1 MKKAILAVLLCTIM
15 VMLCGCKSGDY
26 KKATKLMQN
35 GDYEEA
41 ATAYHSL
48 GDYKDSKERATMLE
62 VKVIME
68 RYQEF
73 SDEMVSLSMVNY
85 DTVLAPLLEI
95 IDTVNQLDIEEI
107 EKYGELNEYV
117 RKVKAVNDGILGVIE
132 IDHDAISKFQGP
144 GFFMFPS
151 SMELTLRQSEL
162 LYRSWL
168 KELLEIEFPYDYLF
182 R

>member
-1 MKKAILAVLLCTIM
+1 MKKITLMISSVFLFAL
-15 VMLCGCKSGDY
+15 LCGCKSSDY
-26 KKATKLMQN
+26 QAATELMQN
-35 GDYEEA
+35 GDYKE
-41 ATAYHSL
+41 ATAIYHSL

-62 VKVIME
+62 VKVIMD

-73 SDEMVSLSMVNY
+73 SDEMVSLDMVNY

-117 RKVKAVNDGILGVIE
+117 RKIKAVNDGILGVIE
-132 IDHDAISKFQGP
+132 IDHDAISKFLGP